1 MNKIIS
7 IMDPEMDTIFR
18 ILKDFDTEKILDVE
32 KLITIRKQDIA
43 EEILLKEDV
52 NVKKAV
58 LDGYNVV
65 GDLLRFTLELD
76 ISRDSKLDNAVFED
90 NNIRVHVLK
99 KAIHNMPDDFSVTR

>member
-1 MNKIIS
+1 
-7 IMDPEMDTIFR
+7 MDPEMDTIFR